1 METEN
6 IDNNLNN
13 PTQIKLDDLSKE
25 DIIEILWNAMNK
37 SCKQGVFNIEESY
50 TIKILFD
57 RLKIL
62 N

>member
-1 METEN
+1 MDTEN
-6 IDNNLNN
+6 IECNQNNNG
-13 PTQIKLDDLSKE
+13 QIKLDDLSKD
-25 DIIEILWNAMNK
+25 DIVEILWNAVNK
-37 SCKQGVFNIEESY
+37 ACKQGVFNIEESY